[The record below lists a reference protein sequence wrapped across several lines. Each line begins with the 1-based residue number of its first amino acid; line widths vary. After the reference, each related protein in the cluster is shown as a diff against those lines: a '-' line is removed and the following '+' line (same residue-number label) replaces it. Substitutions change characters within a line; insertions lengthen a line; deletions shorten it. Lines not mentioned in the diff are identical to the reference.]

1 MRALAG
7 HVVDG
12 RVVVPGEHLQEGAS
26 VTILVDDDTAPRL
39 SDDDI
44 AELSASQAAI
54 RGGDFVTADDLYD
67 HLVRKRR

>member
-26 VTILVDDDTAPRL
+26 VTILVEDDTASRL
-39 SDDDI
+39 TDDDI
-44 AELSASQAAI
+44 AELKASQGAI
-54 RGGDFVTADDLYD
+54 RGGDFVTADDLFD
-67 HLVRKRR
+67 RLGRRRR